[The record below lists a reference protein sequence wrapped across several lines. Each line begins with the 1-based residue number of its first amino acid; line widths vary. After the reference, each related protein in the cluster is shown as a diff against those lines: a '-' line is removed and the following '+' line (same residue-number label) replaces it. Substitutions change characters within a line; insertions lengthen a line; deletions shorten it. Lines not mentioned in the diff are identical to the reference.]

1 MGVGGGGA
9 GKTCL
14 PAPVSV
20 SSPTCLFFFAR
31 RISFDRRSAWYHL
44 LECLFFTTN
53 KLTFIYFH
61 IHRNDWQL
69 VLHFM
74 AVLQQINFQMEIS
87 MLF

>member
-1 MGVGGGGA
+1 MGGGG
-9 GKTCL
+9 GKREKRVYPL
-14 PAPVSV
+14 P
-20 SSPTCLFFFAR
+20 FQFFAR
-31 RISFDRRSAWYHL
+31 RISFDRSSAWYHL

-53 KLTFIYFH
+53 KLSYLYFH

-74 AVLQQINFQMEIS
+74 AVLQQINFQMERS